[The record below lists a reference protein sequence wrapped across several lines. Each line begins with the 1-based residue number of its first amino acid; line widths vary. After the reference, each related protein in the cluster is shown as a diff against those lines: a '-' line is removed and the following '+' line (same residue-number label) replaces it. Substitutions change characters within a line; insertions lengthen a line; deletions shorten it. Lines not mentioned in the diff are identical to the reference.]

1 MSLADIKAKISAE
14 SQAEIQA
21 IESEADEKVR
31 QINQELNAE
40 VKSVKDSYASRFAK
54 EEPEVLRRREI
65 VAGIDAN
72 KLDLGVRRRL
82 VDDAFA
88 ASLRK
93 LADLPADA
101 CLKFASRLL
110 KEAVSSGHE
119 AVVVGKDEKHL
130 NQGWLDGYNAEHGT
144 SLTLSQERLPISG
157 GFVLRDEK
165 IDTNCSWEMLLED
178 VRPEIESEVVK
189 KLFS

>member
-65 VAGIDAN
+65 VAGIVAN
-72 KLDLGVRRRL
+72 
-82 VDDAFA
+82 
-88 ASLRK
+88 
-93 LADLPADA
+93 
-101 CLKFASRLL
+101 
-110 KEAVSSGHE
+110 
-119 AVVVGKDEKHL
+119 
-130 NQGWLDGYNAEHGT
+130 
-144 SLTLSQERLPISG
+144 
-157 GFVLRDEK
+157 
-165 IDTNCSWEMLLED
+165 
-178 VRPEIESEVVK
+178 
-189 KLFS
+189 